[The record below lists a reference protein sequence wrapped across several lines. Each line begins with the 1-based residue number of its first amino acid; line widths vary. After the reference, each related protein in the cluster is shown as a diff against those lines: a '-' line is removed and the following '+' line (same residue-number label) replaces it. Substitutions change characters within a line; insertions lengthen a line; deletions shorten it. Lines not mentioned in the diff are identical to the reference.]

1 MRVCVME
8 RGYRTSQCMTILT
21 LTENINIFVTFV
33 WKSVP
38 KKRSHN
44 DKFEKKIEK
53 LKSPMIILSLLID
66 IFVNW
71 LFTLVGYTLVKLLCK
86 TFQLFKSSDLLLIIF
101 HIQIGESSL

>member
-1 MRVCVME
+1 MWVCVME
-8 RGYRTSQCMTILT
+8 RGYRTSQCMTILS

-71 LFTLVGYTLVKLLCK
+71 LFTLVGYLSK
-86 TFQLFKSSDLLLIIF
+86 TSVQNISVV
-101 HIQIGESSL
+101 